1 MDTDLGT
8 KKALILIDLQNE
20 FLSPDGNFPIPHT
33 SELLENISQ
42 LVGHFREHCRE
53 APIVWVRAEYPPV
66 HEDPSSAPRSPFN
79 VLTGRHTGR
88 KPCCYAGTSGAEF
101 SPQVKALISETDVVV
116 TKTWYSAFKE
126 TNLDHLLK
134 EQGVTQLFVAGL
146 LSNVCVTSTATEATN
161 LAYRVHIVESCLG
174 WKPVGGQ
181 TFTLDKA
188 EFQSAQW
195 SRAAKGYEL
204 KIYARNAGVVQLDG
218 FKQDVRTVLWSTE
231 QEEEEML
238 TRATGLR
245 YDLKML
251 QSLVWCGI

>member
-1 MDTDLGT
+1 MHIDLGT
-8 KKALILIDLQNE
+8 KKALILLDLQNE

-101 SPQVKALISETDVVV
+101 SPQVKALISETDVVI
-116 TKTWYSAFKE
+116 TKTWYSAFEE
-126 TNLDHLLK
+126 TNLYNLLK
-134 EQGVTQLFVAGL
+134 EQRVTKLFVAGL

-161 LAYRVHIVESCLG
+161 MGYRVHIVESCLG
-174 WKPVGGQ
+174 WKRVESHRRALQSFPDLGIQ
-181 TFTLDKA
+181 TV
-188 EFQSAQW
+188 
-195 SRAAKGYEL
+195 
-204 KIYARNAGVVQLDG
+204 AGVEDIIHVEGVNLPTG
-218 FKQDVRTVLWSTE
+218 PTVP
-231 QEEEEML
+231 
-238 TRATGLR
+238 
-245 YDLKML
+245 
-251 QSLVWCGI
+251 SLYYVNGSIPSWRVLMALYEKAS